1 MQSLGRAL
9 AAILKADSGTRP
21 SGPGL
26 RSGTAVQVRRLSCL
40 FKIHI
45 SEGELPLLCVFYL
58 PYQASLVCEVL
69 FDP

>member
-26 RSGTAVQVRRLSCL
+26 RSGTAVQLSCL